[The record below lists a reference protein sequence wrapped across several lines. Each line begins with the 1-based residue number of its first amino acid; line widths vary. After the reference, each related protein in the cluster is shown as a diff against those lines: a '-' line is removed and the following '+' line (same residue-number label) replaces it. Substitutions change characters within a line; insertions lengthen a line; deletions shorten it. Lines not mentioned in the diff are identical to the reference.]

1 MTKDDHTR
9 LIISYSQARSKKDA
23 ANRKRG
29 LQKLERAVASGK
41 LTKGSINHRGYN
53 KYLRMEGEV
62 AVAIDYDRYKAD
74 AKWDGLKGYLT
85 NTPLAKDEVIENYRQ
100 LWHIEK
106 AFRISKTDLRIRPIY
121 HHLKRRIEAHICI
134 AFCAYKIYKELDRQ
148 LKDKKIQMSPEKA
161 IDVLKT
167 IFEITLITP
176 YSRSKISRLFLN
188 HPDQK
193 LLLDEFGCP
202 SA

>member
-1 MTKDDHTR
+1 MK
-9 LIISYSQARSKKDA
+9 
-23 ANRKRG
+23 
-29 LQKLERAVASGK
+29 
-41 LTKGSINHRGYN
+41 
-53 KYLRMEGEV
+53 GEV
-62 AVAIDYDRYKAD
+62 TVAIDYDRYKAD
-74 AKWDGLKGYLT
+74 AKWDGIKGYLT
-85 NTPLAKDEVIENYRQ
+85 NTSLTKDEVIENYRQ

-148 LKDKKIQMSPEKA
+148 LQEKKIEMSPEKA

-176 YSRSKISRLFLN
+176 YSHSKISRLFLN

-202 SA
+202 GA